1 MARDKA
7 WFVTD
12 KGFDWLRLTRGA
24 FSGKKATKQSRN
36 LRNLLRAV
44 ASFAGSSRKA
54 TLENSRNKAE
64 EHMTE
69 NEAFSAWAEARRRKL
84 IQGV

>member
-1 MARDKA
+1 MP
-7 WFVTD
+7 
-12 KGFDWLRLTRGA
+12 LR
-24 FSGKKATKQSRN
+24 
-36 LRNLLRAV
+36 
-44 ASFAGSSRKA
+44 
-54 TLENSRNKAE
+54 AE